1 VGQGGRDGI
10 RLLDVELG
18 ADGATEWAETR
29 RTVFVPRD
37 AIVSVQLR
45 RGIAGERPLVQ
56 VIVGC
61 LSIAL
66 GLFIVTGVTGLI
78 EANWTSMGAR
88 LGAGSVVFVILGG
101 WILWTG
107 VRPAYYLHVVT
118 RDDDARKLVLKG
130 RVDLAAVSAAL
141 HSAQSRFGYATEWQ
155 IEHPRPPAAPFR

>member
-1 VGQGGRDGI
+1 VH
-10 RLLDVELG
+10 LLDVELG
-18 ADGATEWAETR
+18 ADGATEWAEMR

-56 VIVGC
+56 VIVGG

-66 GLFIVTGVTGLI
+66 GLYILSFVSGLL
-78 EANWTSMGAR
+78 EGSWTRLGAR
-88 LGAGSVVFVILGG
+88 LGAGSIVFVMLGG
-101 WILWTG
+101 WVLWTG
-107 VRPAYYLHVVT
+107 IRPAYYLRVVT

-130 RVDLAAVSAAL
+130 KVDLAAVSTAL
-141 HSAQSRFGYATEWQ
+141 HVAQSRFGYATEWQ